1 MARSDW
7 EFDANDMMPASFYYL
22 VYRFVYKL
30 CPKPTFGENMCMT
43 RANMDKNP
51 DEVAAMFDGVAKRY
65 DLVNDLLSLGQ
76 TKAWRRATTKIIGPK
91 AGMRILDL
99 AAGTGSSSEP
109 LAAAGADVIPADF
122 SEGML
127 AAGRKARPHLAFTK
141 ADALNL
147 PFKDGEFDSVTI
159 SFGLRNTA
167 DIDLALAQMLR
178 VTKPGGQLVVCEFSS
193 PTFAPFRKIYT
204 NYLMRALPWVARR
217 SSSNPDAYIYLAES
231 IRAWPDQQ
239 ALAAKI
245 EAAGWSAVTWKNLTG
260 GVVAVHKAFK

>member
-1 MARSDW
+1 MS
-7 EFDANDMMPASFYYL
+7 
-22 VYRFVYKL
+22 
-30 CPKPTFGENMCMT
+30 

-76 TKAWRRATTKIIGPK
+76 TKAWRRATTAIIAPK
-91 AGMRILDL
+91 PGMKILDL

-127 AAGRKARPHLAFTK
+127 AAGRKVRPHLPFTF

-147 PFKDGEFDSVTI
+147 PFADGEFDVVTI
-159 SFGLRNTA
+159 SFGLRNTS
-167 DIDLALAQMLR
+167 DVDKALGEALR
-178 VTKPGGQLVVCEFSS
+178 VTKKGGRIVIAEFSS
-193 PTFAPFRKIYT
+193 PTWRPFRTIYT
-204 NYLMRALPWVARR
+204 NYLMRALPTIAKRT
-217 SSSNPDAYIYLAES
+217 SSNPDAYIYLAES
-231 IRAWPDQQ
+231 IRAWPNQS

-245 EAAGWSAVTWKNLTG
+245 SAAGWSQVGWTNLTF
-260 GVVAVHKAFK
+260 GVVAVHMAVKA

>member
-1 MARSDW
+1 MS
-7 EFDANDMMPASFYYL
+7 
-22 VYRFVYKL
+22 
-30 CPKPTFGENMCMT
+30 

-51 DEVAAMFDGVAKRY
+51 EEVAAMFDGVAKRY

-76 TKAWRRATTKIIGPK
+76 TKVWRRATTKIIAPK
-91 AGMRILDL
+91 PGMKILDL

-147 PFKDGEFDSVTI
+147 PFSDGQVDLVTI

-193 PTFAPFRKIYT
+193 PTFGPFRTIYT
-204 NYLMRALPWVARR
+204 NYLMRALPWVAKRT
-217 SSSNPDAYIYLAES
+217 SSNPDAYIYLAES
-231 IRAWPDQQ
+231 IRAWPDQK

-245 EAAGWSAVTWKNLTG
+245 EAAGWSRVTWTNLTG
-260 GVVAVHKAFK
+260 GVVTVHKAFK